1 MQGAAR
7 GWARFIERSY
17 PLQSVR
23 FIWRSRS
30 LPAHLVEAVTVPTP
44 GVSGYY
50 LFDDTLSQ
58 GRLVARS
65 WERALDNLR
74 GVPMQFDG
82 IETLQLRGAASES
95 HGRLVTSRIEDEEM
109 VMG

>member
-7 GWARFIERSY
+7 GWARYIERSY

-30 LPAHLVEAVTVPTP
+30 LPAHLVEAVTVPSP

-82 IETLQLRGAASES
+82 PETLQLAETALKSHES
-95 HGRLVTSRIEDEEM
+95 LLFGRNEDEDM
-109 VMG
+109 VID